1 MHPARL
7 VRPVLRAMIA
17 AALLLPST
25 TRAQDIVARADSL
38 FRGGRIVAAEN
49 LYYLAVRRQ
58 PRDPEARLALGRYL
72 AARGALKVGAVLMEE
87 ARYFGGDA
95 RAVAVQLAPVYAR
108 LGDWRALAA
117 LPGTPLSTGERL
129 RATWLQANPFT
140 LRGPDS
146 ATVALL
152 PDERGLGAV
161 TLVVEGD
168 TLRAIIDPA
177 VQGIVLDT
185 TWTAGRGVRVFKGN
199 ADTDRRRFA
208 GAAPSARL
216 GAIALANAPV
226 KFAPMPVREARIG
239 LDLLGQLAPTFDA
252 NAGRLML
259 RRAGR
264 LPAIDGAP
272 RIPTIV
278 LPSGVHVVSN
288 GTLPLG
294 SAQARALIGP
304 RWSLDARRGEI
315 VIGG

>member
-1 MHPARL
+1 MHRSRHL
-7 VRPVLRAMIA
+7 RPLLRALLA
-17 AALLLPST
+17 AALLAPATASG
-25 TRAQDIVARADSL
+25 QNIVARADSL
-38 FRGGRIVAAEN
+38 LRGGRLSAAED

-108 LGDWRALAA
+108 MGDWRALAA

-146 ATVALL
+146 TTVPLL
-152 PDERGLGAV
+152 ADTRGLGAV
-161 TLVVEGD
+161 SLVIEGD
-168 TLRAIIDPA
+168 TLTAIVDPG

-185 TWTAGRGVRVFKGN
+185 AWAAGAGLRIFKGK
-199 ADTDRRRFA
+199 ADTDRRRFVA
-208 GAAPSARL
+208 AAPSARI
-216 GAIALANAPV
+216 GAIVLANAPV
-226 KFAPMPVREARIG
+226 RFAPMAHREARIG

-252 NAGRLML
+252 AAGRLTL

-264 LPAIDGAP
+264 LADQGGAL
-272 RIPTIV
+272 RVPTMV
-278 LPSGVHVVSN
+278 LPSGVHVVRD
-288 GTLPLG
+288 GTIPLG
-294 SAQARALIGP
+294 APQARAMLGA
-304 RWSLDARRGEI
+304 RWTLDARRGEI
-315 VIGG
+315 VVGA